1 MKIAMH
7 SIALAAAFALSTNAN
22 AEIAEKEVIQC
33 AALGNSVERL
43 SCYDAL
49 ADGKGLSKQTVS
61 TQSAGKGKWSTS
73 TTTDPLTDQSIYI
86 AMLDADS
93 GSGRYGGRVG
103 MVVRCSKNTTEWYI
117 NWNSYLGIDETAI
130 THRVG
135 KSKAQRRS
143 WVVSTDH
150 KSSFYPGSPVPILK
164 EMMKS
169 DSLVANVTPYGENPL
184 TASFNISGA
193 EAALADI
200 RKGCGW

>member
-1 MKIAMH
+1 MKIAMY
-7 SIALAAAFALSTNAN
+7 SIALSTAFALSTNAN

-33 AALGNSVERL
+33 AALENSVERL
-43 SCYDAL
+43 SCYDVL
-49 ADGKGLSKQTVS
+49 ADRKGLSKQTTI
-61 TQSAGKGKWSTS
+61 TQSIGKGKWSTS
-73 TTTDPLTDQSIYI
+73 TTTDPLTDQSIYV
-86 AMLDADS
+86 ALLDADS

-103 MVVRCSKNTTEWYI
+103 MVVRCSKNTTEWYV
-117 NWNSYLGIDETAI
+117 NWNSFLGTETTTV

-135 KSKAQRRS
+135 KSKAQRKS

-169 DSLVANVTPYGENPL
+169 DSLVANVTPYSESPL
-184 TASFNISGA
+184 TASFNTSGA

>member
-1 MKIAMH
+1 MY
-7 SIALAAAFALSTNAN
+7 SIALSTAFALSTNAN

-33 AALGNSVERL
+33 AALENSVERL
-43 SCYDAL
+43 SCYDVL
-49 ADGKGLSKQTVS
+49 ADRKGLSKQTTI
-61 TQSAGKGKWSTS
+61 TQSIGKGKWSTS
-73 TTTDPLTDQSIYI
+73 TTTDPLTDQSIYV
-86 AMLDADS
+86 ALLDADS

-103 MVVRCSKNTTEWYI
+103 MVVRCSKNTTEWYV
-117 NWNSYLGIDETAI
+117 NWNSFLGTETTTV

-135 KSKAQRRS
+135 KSKAQRKS

-169 DSLVANVTPYGENPL
+169 DSLVANVTPYSESPL
-184 TASFNISGA
+184 TASFNTSGA